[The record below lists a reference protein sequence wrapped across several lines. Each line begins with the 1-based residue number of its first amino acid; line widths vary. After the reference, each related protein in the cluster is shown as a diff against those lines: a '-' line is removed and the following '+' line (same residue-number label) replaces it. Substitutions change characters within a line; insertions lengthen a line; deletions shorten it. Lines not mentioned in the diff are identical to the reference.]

1 MWLTLIAVA
10 SISLGMAFTAVS
22 ACGFFET
29 HWQLVTCVIASSE
42 LVMRSIF
49 ASMSRNL
56 AR

>member
-1 MWLTLIAVA
+1 MWLTLIAAA

-22 ACGFFET
+22 AYGFFET

-42 LVMRSIF
+42 LVMRSTF

>member
-42 LVMRSIF
+42 LVR
-49 ASMSRNL
+49 
-56 AR
+56 